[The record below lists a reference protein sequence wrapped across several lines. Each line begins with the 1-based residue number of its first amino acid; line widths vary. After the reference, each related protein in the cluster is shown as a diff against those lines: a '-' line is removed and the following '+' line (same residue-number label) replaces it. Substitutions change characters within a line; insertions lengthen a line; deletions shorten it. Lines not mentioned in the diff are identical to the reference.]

1 MGAAQTIPVQPQS
14 NEGVSVVGEGIVLA
28 PPDVVRIT
36 LGADVFDASL
46 ASAQAE
52 AARRMDAVVAKLRAD
67 GIADADIRTVS
78 FNVTPQYDQQS
89 NQNAPVLRGYQDA
102 LPSFDQDQAVV
113 TAQANNTSWADL
125 VEEFRNVRLSTISFF
140 KSLPEEAWS
149 KTGVASD
156 NPFTVRSLAYIIAG
170 HVAHH
175 RNVLTERYL

>member
-1 MGAAQTIPVQPQS
+1 MFATISTQMTRPQT
-14 NEGVSVVGEGIVLA
+14 
-28 PPDVVRIT
+28 T
-36 LGADVFDASL
+36 
-46 ASAQAE
+46 E
-52 AARRMDAVVAKLRAD
+52 AASYYFRYIDLITSDEIVPAMESQMNETVQFLQGITEEQSRHAYEPGKWTIREVLNHVNDGERVFLYRAFWF
-67 GIADADIRTVS
+67 A
-78 FNVTPQYDQQS
+78 
-89 NQNAPVLRGYQDA
+89 RGYPDA

>member
-1 MGAAQTIPVQPQS
+1 MTRPQT
-14 NEGVSVVGEGIVLA
+14 
-28 PPDVVRIT
+28 T
-36 LGADVFDASL
+36 
-46 ASAQAE
+46 E
-52 AARRMDAVVAKLRAD
+52 AAPYYSKYIDLITSDEIVPAIESQMGEMLQFLQGISEEKSLHSYERGKWTIREVLNHVNDGERVFVYRAFWF
-67 GIADADIRTVS
+67 A
-78 FNVTPQYDQQS
+78 
-89 NQNAPVLRGYQDA
+89 RGYQDA
-102 LPSFDQDQAVV
+102 LPSFDQDVAVE

-125 VEEFRNVRLSTISFF
+125 VEEFRNVRLATISFF